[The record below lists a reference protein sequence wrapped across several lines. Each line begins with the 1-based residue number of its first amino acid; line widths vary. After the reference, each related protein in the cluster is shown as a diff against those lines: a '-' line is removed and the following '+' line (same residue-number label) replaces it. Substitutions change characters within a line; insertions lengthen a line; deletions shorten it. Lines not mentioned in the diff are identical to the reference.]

1 MSAASDEVENKRE
14 SFGRKNTPEERARMQ
29 NERRKRKRKAR
40 SAKKEGNGKKV
51 VLALEDDQ
59 ARTMENLAA
68 KNERL
73 LYLARKYYA
82 KWQTLHRREQASL
95 EDILLYRTVLYSRG
109 VLPYKCCIG
118 MWLIR
123 CLLCSQILY
132 KLI

>member
-1 MSAASDEVENKRE
+1 MSAASDKVENKLE
-14 SFGRKNTPEERARMQ
+14 SYWRKNTPEERARMQ

-59 ARTMENLAA
+59 ARTMEKLMA

-95 EDILLYRTVLYSRG
+95 EDILLCRTVL
-109 VLPYKCCIG
+109 
-118 MWLIR
+118 
-123 CLLCSQILY
+123 
-132 KLI
+132 